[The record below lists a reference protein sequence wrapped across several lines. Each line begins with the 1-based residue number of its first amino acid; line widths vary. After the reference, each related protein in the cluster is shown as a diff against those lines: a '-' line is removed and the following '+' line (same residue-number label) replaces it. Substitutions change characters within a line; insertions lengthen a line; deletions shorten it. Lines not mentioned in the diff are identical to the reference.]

1 MLLFAFIFIINSCFC
16 YLKMYFGKVSRK
28 QFFVKKF
35 VQIFDSYH
43 HVVLHG
49 AAFSSTA
56 WESYTD
62 EYIIRTDF
70 KVY

>member
-1 MLLFAFIFIINSCFC
+1 
-16 YLKMYFGKVSRK
+16 MYFGKVSRK

>member
-1 MLLFAFIFIINSCFC
+1 
-16 YLKMYFGKVSRK
+16 MYFGKVSRK

-70 KVY
+70 KVYWLTIMVIFCDRHTPRSW